1 MNTKQYFYRT
11 VVYGTEG
18 EKVYLIDIKN
28 PDAKMESME
37 SWLGMVVSLAD
48 GQHPIAEL
56 LEHISSQYQGPVP
69 EGLNDTLTSVFERLE
84 GEGVI
89 KLSDEAVTLPY
100 YLAEPVQKL
109 DIEKAKRLM
118 FDDGYLQL

>member
-1 MNTKQYFYRT
+1 MNTEKYFFRT
-11 VVYGTEG
+11 VVYGTE
-18 EKVYLIDIKN
+18 EENIYLIDIKN

-48 GQHPIAEL
+48 GQHTIAEL
-56 LEHISSQYQGPVP
+56 LEHISAQYQGPVP